1 MNLKIKSL
9 ALFAAFY
16 LFTSCNNSTTTD
28 GEKRDSSTAH
38 EHTDTAAH
46 EHTITENT
54 TATTGTDLMS
64 VMNSMMNKMHSMK
77 MTGDF
82 DLDWANMMIEHHQG
96 GIDMAQVELSQGKDE
111 KMKAK
116 AQEII
121 TKQKD
126 EQQKLRDIVSSHK
139 PSDMKH
145 GEGELEKHMKDMM
158 NTMQSMKMSSDVD
171 KDFATMMMHH
181 HEHGIAMA
189 AMEVKN
195 GMSNELKKMAQ
206 KSITDQEKDIK
217 EFKQWLSGKK

>member
-9 ALFAAFY
+9 ALIAAVY
-16 LFTSCNNSTTTD
+16 LFTSCNNSTTAESD
-28 GEKRDSSTAH
+28 KKESTAH

-46 EHTITENT
+46 EHTTTENT
-54 TATTGTDLMS
+54 TANTGTNLMS
-64 VMNSMMNKMHSMK
+64 VMNSMMNKMHSLK
-77 MTGDF
+77 TTGDF
-82 DLDWANMMIEHHQG
+82 DVDWANMMIEHHQG

-111 KMKAK
+111 KMKSK

-126 EQQKLRDIVSSHK
+126 EQQKLRAIISSYK
-139 PSDMKH
+139 PSGMKH

-158 NTMQSMKMSSDVD
+158 NTMQSMKMSGDVD

-195 GMSNELKKMAQ
+195 GMNDELKKMAQ
-206 KSITDQEKDIK
+206 KSITDQEKDVK
-217 EFKQWLSGKK
+217 EFKVWLNTHK

>member
-9 ALFAAFY
+9 ALFAAVY
-16 LFTSCNNSTTTD
+16 LFASCNNSTTTD
-28 GEKRDSSTAH
+28 SDKRDSSTAH
-38 EHTDTAAH
+38 EHTDTTGH
-46 EHTITENT
+46 EHATTENT
-54 TATTGTDLMS
+54 TSNTGTDLMG

-82 DLDWANMMIEHHQG
+82 DVDWANMMIEHHQG

-111 KMKAK
+111 KMKSK

-126 EQQKLRDIVSSHK
+126 EQQKLRDLVSSYK
-139 PSDMKH
+139 RSGMKH
-145 GEGELEKHMKDMM
+145 GEGELEKHMNDMM
-158 NTMQSMKMSSDVD
+158 NTMQKMKMSGDVD
-171 KDFATMMMHH
+171 QDFAAMMMHH

-189 AMEVKN
+189 AIEVKN
-195 GMSNELKKMAQ
+195 GMNDELKKMAQ
-206 KSITDQEKDIK
+206 KSITDQEKDVK

>member
-9 ALFAAFY
+9 ALIAAVY
-16 LFTSCNNSTTTD
+16 LFTSCNNSTTAESD
-28 GEKRDSSTAH
+28 RKESTAH
-38 EHTDTAAH
+38 EHTDTTAH
-46 EHTITENT
+46 EHTTTGNT
-54 TATTGTDLMS
+54 TGNTRTDLMS

-126 EQQKLRDIVSSHK
+126 EQQKLRDMVSSHK

-145 GEGELEKHMKDMM
+145 GEGELEKHMNDMM
-158 NTMQSMKMSSDVD
+158 NTMQSMKMSGDVD
-171 KDFATMMMHH
+171 KDFVTMMMHH

-189 AMEVKN
+189 TMEVKN
-195 GMSNELKKMAQ
+195 GMNDELKKMAQ
-206 KSITDQEKDIK
+206 KSITDQEKDVK
-217 EFKQWLSGKK
+217 EFRQWLNIHK